1 MLLSTG
7 ESNWGQETFYF
18 VLLQFQVDSGVVQL
32 HLLLVVT
39 VPDVLDLRHGVQHI
53 RQQVAHLVPLLRR
66 LRHIIAITQNLLQ
79 LPELFVELHRVES
92 VLGSAQ

>member
-39 VPDVLDLRHGVQHI
+39 VPDVLDLRHGVQH
-53 RQQVAHLVPLLRR
+53 V
-66 LRHIIAITQNLLQ
+66 
-79 LPELFVELHRVES
+79 
-92 VLGSAQ
+92 